1 MTQIPSRIADEAE
14 LEELLSQPTP
24 GVIATISKLSG
35 DIVVLGAGGKMGP
48 TLARMAKRASM
59 YAGSPRRVIAVS
71 RFTHSKVRHDLEEWG
86 VETISCDL
94 LDPGSLKELP
104 DAENVVFMAGMK
116 FGASTNAALTWAMNV
131 DLPAMVCRRYP
142 GSRFVAFS
150 TGNVY
155 PLIPVTRGGSLET
168 DEPAPVGEYAMSCLG
183 RERVFQYYSAL
194 HNNPVAIIRLS
205 YAVEMRYG
213 VLLDTALKVYRGE
226 PVDLNMGNMMAI
238 WQGDANAQSLQAFEY
253 SSTSPNIIN
262 VTGPE
267 LLSVRQVANRFASIF
282 GRPIAFSGEERGI
295 ALLSCTQKAQKLFGY
310 PSVPI
315 DRVIELTADWVSRGG
330 TTLNKPTHFETT
342 DGKF

>member
-1 MTQIPSRIADEAE
+1 MTHIPSRIADVAE
-14 LEELLSQPTP
+14 LEELLSDPTP
-24 GVIATISKLSG
+24 GVIATMSKLLG

-48 TLARMAKRASM
+48 TLARMAKRASVQ
-59 YAGSPRRVIAVS
+59 AGSSRRVIAVS
-71 RFTHSKVRHDLEEWG
+71 RFTQGKLRHDLEQAG

-104 DAENVVFMAGMK
+104 EAENIVFMAGMK
-116 FGASTNAALTWAMNV
+116 FGASNNAALTWAMNV
-131 DLPAMVCRRYP
+131 DLPAMVCRRYA

-155 PLIPVTRGGSLET
+155 PLAPVTSGGSLET
-168 DEPAPVGEYAMSCLG
+168 DDPGPVGEYAMSCLG
-183 RERVFQYYSAL
+183 RERVFEHYAAM
-194 HNNPVAIIRLS
+194 HNNPVSIIRLS

-213 VLLDTALKVYRGE
+213 VLLDTALKVFRGE

-238 WQGDANAQSLQAFEY
+238 WQGDANAQSLQAFEHA
-253 SSTSPNIIN
+253 STTPNIIN
-262 VTGPE
+262 ITGPE
-267 LLSVRQVANRFASIF
+267 LLSVKQVAIRFASIF
-282 GRPIAFSGEERGI
+282 GKPVTYHGEERGI

-310 PSVPI
+310 PTVTI
-315 DRVIELTADWVSRGG
+315 DRVMELTADWVSRGG